1 MSIVFGLWIPL
12 PSVNS
17 FLFFLTSSQG
27 TLSLSPAFSE
37 KCTCVIQLH
46 GHSLDQISLH
56 MWNINF
62 KLNLLMIVLKH
73 QNDRERNIT
82 KTHHLDFKNIRFGR
96 ISSTFFLK
104 KSILQMHSKL
114 LLFPSKLIFFSLTF
128 QRKLQPLGWTVYS
141 HLGFIFLLHM
151 RVLYFYVLKCVY
163 IVWCGLYLPVT
174 CFVPSYF

>member
-82 KTHHLDFKNIRFGR
+82 KTHHLDFKNIRLGR
-96 ISSTFFLK
+96 ISSTFFK
-104 KSILQMHSKL
+104 RNQYYRCIQNYFCFH
-114 LLFPSKLIFFSLTF
+114 PN
-128 QRKLQPLGWTVYS
+128 
-141 HLGFIFLLHM
+141 
-151 RVLYFYVLKCVY
+151 LYFSPSHSRENCNLLGGQY
-163 IVWCGLYLPVT
+163 IPI
-174 CFVPSYF
+174 